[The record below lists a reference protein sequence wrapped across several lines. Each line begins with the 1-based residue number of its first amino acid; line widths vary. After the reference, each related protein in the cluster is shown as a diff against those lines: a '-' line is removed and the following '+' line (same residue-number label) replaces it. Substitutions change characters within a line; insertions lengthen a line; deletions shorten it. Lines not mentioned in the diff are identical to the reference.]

1 MAVTARRRIIR
12 YGDTDDRLKGS
23 ATHLGYSNITH
34 NIIRDKR
41 TAIRHQGNF
50 GAGAGE
56 RSSGLWILTVHTNHQ
71 AKLDRA
77 HRGFNFCDA
86 EFFSPA
92 ARNFRAIKVADVDFA
107 MTKNCVTVST
117 YQYCRIKWLWISSL
131 QESYYHVGLIR
142 PGCLSEALNKAAIGA
157 LCFFEP
163 ALPRSRIA
171 CVKVSV
177 AIGKHLREQ
186 NNFRACVLGFSD
198 NDGWIAI
205 V

>member
-12 YGDTDDRLKGS
+12 HGDTDGRLKCS

-56 RSSGLWILTVHTNHQ
+56 RSCRLWILTVHTNHQ

-77 HRGFNFCDA
+77 RRGFNFCDA
-86 EFFSPA
+86 EFFSA
-92 ARNFRAIKVADVDFA
+92 ATRHFRTIKVADVDFA
-107 MTKNCVTVST
+107 MTKNCVTIST
-117 YQYCRIKWLWISSL
+117 DQQSRIKWLWISSL
-131 QESYYHVGLIR
+131 QQSCYHVGLKR
-142 PGCLSEALNKAAIGA
+142 PGCLSESFDKAAIGA
-157 LCFFEP
+157 LCLFEP
-163 ALPRSRIA
+163 ALPRSRISR
-171 CVKVSV
+171 VKVSV
-177 AIGKHLREQ
+177 AIRKHLGEQ
-186 NNFRACVLGFSD
+186 NNFRASVLGFSD